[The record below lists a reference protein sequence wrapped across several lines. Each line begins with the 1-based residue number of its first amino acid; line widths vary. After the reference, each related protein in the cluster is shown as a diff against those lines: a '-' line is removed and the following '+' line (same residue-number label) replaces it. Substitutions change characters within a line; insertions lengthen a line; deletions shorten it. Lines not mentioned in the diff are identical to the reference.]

1 MGEYADFATFAF
13 VILLS
18 IVDPVGN
25 IPLFLVI
32 THQDSENERRRIV
45 IKACSAS
52 FCILTFFLFAGNVI
66 LDLFHLSLG
75 AFRIAG
81 GIVLFI
87 ISLQMLFHLNPG
99 QKTSPQEEREAVE
112 KDDVSIFP
120 LAIPLLSGPGALAAV
135 IMLRSEAHTAV
146 HVFVLFGVIAV
157 TVLITF
163 CILTASQHMMRILG
177 HPLLQQPLQRV
188 CGDAD
193 GTSAWPQYRGVRA
206 RRRPGGIPCTAA
218 HLLRSTDQ

>member
-25 IPLFLVI
+25 IPLFLAI
-32 THQDSENERRRIV
+32 TQHDSENERRRIV

-146 HVFVLFGVIAV
+146 HILVLFGVIAV
-157 TVLITF
+157 AMLITF
-163 CILTASQHMMRILG
+163 CTLTASQHLMRILG
-177 HPLLQQPLQRV
+177 QTGINILTRLMGLLLSVLSVQFVL
-188 CGDAD
+188 D
-193 GTSAWPQYRGVRA
+193 GIVVI
-206 RRRPGGIPCTAA
+206 IPD
-218 HLLRSTDQ
+218 LLRSGSG